1 MYCLHVSGG
10 QRCVFDSRTKHGRMT
25 IHSNGDTKVPIVTSH
40 NNQIRLPIGGQLR
53 LECPVQSTSL
63 DGSLSGFAESPGVV
77 QHDDASSVMYHWRVR
92 NRLDYT
98 LDSDPRYR
106 FSADRRVL
114 EVTVPLEIS
123 DSGTYTCTGVTGF
136 GKREVTFEV
145 HIRDSDDN
153 LLCAKPVN
161 QRANVKAPC
170 FLNPN
175 MKEKAAIT
183 IEKPIGSSIKLNCE
197 ADGTEPMRYRWFM
210 GNTVADWITTGQGAR
225 GPVLAI
231 DRVGREHTGHYTC
244 QVSNPGGS
252 LNYTY
257 RLVATELPSAT
268 PKIIG
273 HTQNHT
279 FVTDTS
285 ASLVAQI
292 RCACHEPV
300 IQWLKRVEPDE
311 QYSGATKIPLPNA
324 REQEQN
330 ELFVV
335 LGSWAGSP
343 AIVDKTVSHVA
354 DGETSNVEGEVDA
367 SSIYLAKHNSKL
379 PVDQIFITRIHF
391 QRPLEKEKHSG
402 KYVVMTMSLT
412 DVKSMEYAVMYVT
425 IHEDLTFLK
434 GRRLLVYFLVPFCLL
449 FAVVGMIAYIFACR
463 RRGPAGNSL
472 SSGNER
478 CIILRTTNSSPQTY
492 QVMSNG
498 KKSSTLQ
505 TSSRHSSNS
514 QITGKQPYTLLGV
527 QSQMLYTEIRPNAA
541 SNGFEQSSQL
551 TEMTGRSAYYPVN
564 VTQMQTS
571 SAPTN
576 GAYLCTPYGQNTS
589 CNGTLVTGNSAYPN
603 TSNST
608 QRNLPYAPSLPVTT
622 ILTAN
627 GDHTAYFPIPNGMG
641 VQNSVGCEAQT
652 MLIPQYQPAQ
662 QFLTTVPGQIVNMH
676 LTQSNGA
683 ELSFDQYSAVS
694 QGQLSSSTL
703 TNHYTAPFGEYAR
716 GCGPDGAESMARSQ
730 PDFPRA

>member
-1 MYCLHVSGG
+1 M
-10 QRCVFDSRTKHGRMT
+10 FIT
-25 IHSNGDTKVPIVTSH
+25 ITLSFLLQQALMANGDTKVPVVTSH

-63 DGSLSGFAESPGVV
+63 DGSLSGFAESPGVM
-77 QHDDASSVMYHWRVR
+77 QHDDVSSVMYHWRVR

-145 HIRDSDDN
+145 RIRDSDAN

-161 QRANVKAPC
+161 QRINVKDKIVSQRVTLTLVGFHEVKILPIKR
-170 FLNPN
+170 NPFRQRN
-175 MKEKAAIT
+175 IF
-183 IEKPIGSSIKLNCE
+183 
-197 ADGTEPMRYRWFM
+197 R
-210 GNTVADWITTGQGAR
+210 
-225 GPVLAI
+225 
-231 DRVGREHTGHYTC
+231 
-244 QVSNPGGS
+244 
-252 LNYTY
+252 
-257 RLVATELPSAT
+257 AT
-268 PKIIG
+268 
-273 HTQNHT
+273 Q
-279 FVTDTS
+279 
-285 ASLVAQI
+285 
-292 RCACHEPV
+292 
-300 IQWLKRVEPDE
+300 QWLKRVEPDE

-354 DGETSNVEGEVDA
+354 DAETSNVEGEVDI
-367 SSIYLAKHNSKL
+367 SSNYLAKHNSKL

-391 QRPLEKEKHSG
+391 QKPLEKEKHSG

-449 FAVVGMIAYIFACR
+449 FAIIGMIAYIFACR
-463 RRGPAGNSL
+463 RREATGNSL

-527 QSQMLYTEIRPNAA
+527 QSPMLYTEIRPNAA

-551 TEMTGRSAYYPVN
+551 TEMTGRSAYYPVAA
-564 VTQMQTS
+564 TQMQTS
-571 SAPTN
+571 SAPTSA
-576 GAYLCTPYGQNTS
+576 AYLCTQYSQNTS
-589 CNGTLVTGNSAYPN
+589 CNGTLVTGNGVYPN
-603 TSNST
+603 TSKST
-608 QRNLPYAPSLPVTT
+608 QRNLPYAPSIPVTT
-622 ILTAN
+622 MLTTN
-627 GDHTAYFPIPNGMG
+627 GEHTAYFPIPNGMG

-662 QFLTTVPGQIVNMH
+662 QFLTNVPGQLVSMH

-683 ELSFDQYSAVS
+683 DLSFDQYSAVS

-703 TNHYTAPFGEYAR
+703 TNHYTAPFGEYSR
-716 GCGPDGAESMARSQ
+716 GCGPDGAESMARPQ
-730 PDFPRA
+730 PDFSRA